1 MLFLCFSLIICLA
14 GMCGLNQR
22 HRTKEQMTILFAVID
37 IKDLLWAF
45 QAEHLHCCFHPSVD
59 LYVHRSWDTGGR
71 VCVNRRIK
79 SKCYC
84 SCRSA
89 PLCIGQQ
96 IETMRWWEKDGVRE
110 RQRGQNE
117 RLGEVV
123 CLERSGLSAI
133 WWRWSEVL
141 KINNVLNMSSAKIW
155 PRRPQPEGLRMR
167 HMTNIILD
175 CWKLQSVSR
184 KSAEMTRIEANLHE
198 KGTN

>member
-1 MLFLCFSLIICLA
+1 MRTWEFLILGYCHFFYHNRCFHFFFCFKNIPTLHGTNAKAYFKSTETTFVLFLCFSLINCRA

-45 QAEHLHCCFHPSVD
+45 QAVHLHCCFHPSVD

-123 CLERSGLSAI
+123 CLERSGLGAI
-133 WWRWSEVL
+133 
-141 KINNVLNMSSAKIW
+141 
-155 PRRPQPEGLRMR
+155 
-167 HMTNIILD
+167 
-175 CWKLQSVSR
+175 
-184 KSAEMTRIEANLHE
+184 
-198 KGTN
+198 

>member
-1 MLFLCFSLIICLA
+1 MLSNFFIYFFALKTFPHYMEPMQKAYLKSTETTFVLFLCFSLIICLA

-22 HRTKEQMTILFAVID
+22 HRTEEQMTILFAVID

-110 RQRGQNE
+110 RQRGQKGGG
-117 RLGEVV
+117 RLFGALGSQ
-123 CLERSGLSAI
+123 CYLMKMK
-133 WWRWSEVL
+133 WSV
-141 KINNVLNMSSAKIW
+141 KN
-155 PRRPQPEGLRMR
+155 Q
-167 HMTNIILD
+167 
-175 CWKLQSVSR
+175 
-184 KSAEMTRIEANLHE
+184 
-198 KGTN
+198 

>member
-1 MLFLCFSLIICLA
+1 MKDKNNIAYRSFVLNQHGIQVNLALRGLGSVWFWDTAIFFFYHKSRLSFFCFKNIPTLHGTNAKAYLKSTETTFVLFLWFSLIICQA

-96 IETMRWWEKDGVRE
+96 IETMRWWEKDGVR
-110 RQRGQNE
+110 
-117 RLGEVV
+117 
-123 CLERSGLSAI
+123 
-133 WWRWSEVL
+133 
-141 KINNVLNMSSAKIW
+141 
-155 PRRPQPEGLRMR
+155 
-167 HMTNIILD
+167 
-175 CWKLQSVSR
+175 
-184 KSAEMTRIEANLHE
+184 
-198 KGTN
+198 